1 MVNSLLYTSIR
12 KLAKQYHFHIYQF
25 PDIRHLATSRSSMA
39 QSKKNSSQSSQP
51 GSKWHDDPPY
61 AVQPPEEF
69 GTVYWRASCCCG
81 QVKYQLNR
89 KKPLDAKFCH
99 CVGCQKLHGAPF
111 QWAAIFH
118 KSDINFLNGP
128 RGLDFYQSGENL
140 REHKLPCKVLCS
152 HCHSPIMDEGR
163 NVILLF
169 PELIDL
175 GEGQLKRDALDIF
188 APSCHIFYSQR
199 VININ
204 DRKPK
209 WEGLNGS
216 SRRMDS

>member
-39 QSKKNSSQSSQP
+39 QSKKNPSQSSPP

-140 REHKLPCKVLCS
+140 REHKLPY
-152 HCHSPIMDEGR
+152 
-163 NVILLF
+163 
-169 PELIDL
+169 L